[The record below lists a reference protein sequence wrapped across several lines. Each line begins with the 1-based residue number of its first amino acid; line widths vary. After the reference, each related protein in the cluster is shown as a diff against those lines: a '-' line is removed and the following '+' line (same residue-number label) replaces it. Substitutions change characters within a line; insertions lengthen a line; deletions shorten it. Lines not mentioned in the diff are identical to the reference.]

1 MEVYSWQNN
10 PKLSIKTSI
19 IDYSWFLFICIHS
32 YKQLISPCFIVGR
45 ACPEA
50 ATSLKTR
57 IILAAFAPIRAVLG
71 GRHQYVLVLDHP

>member
-19 IDYSWFLFICIHS
+19 IDYSWFLFTIFTIIDCIYIYS

-71 GRHQYVLVLDHP
+71 EGP